1 MDNLTAGRYYQNRP
15 NKERSKHGKSTG
27 IYTARI
33 PTAYMGNESKRI
45 VRKHA
50 RIRRP
55 VRQRNRYS
63 TKDLTMYTAVQKRKV
78 IQELQAILAQPNAR
92 IAAQRRLYQLRAS
105 MLATKRKA
113 K

>member
-33 PTAYMGNESKRI
+33 PIDTVGLENERI
-45 VRKHA
+45 VRILA

-55 VRQRNRYS
+55 VRQRNRHS
-63 TKDLTMYTAVQKRKV
+63 TKDMTMYTAVQKRKV
-78 IQELQAILAQPNAR
+78 IQELQNILAEPNAR
-92 IAAQRRLYQLRAS
+92 TAAQRRLYQLRAS
-105 MLATKRKA
+105 LLATKRKA